1 MFRNVLTFFS
11 MLYIVVQ
18 GKGTLILGRL
28 KNVMGSQIPTEAL
41 YRTNTVR
48 ISALK
53 MSRNQHNQK
62 KDWF

>member
-28 KNVMGSQIPTEAL
+28 KNVTGSQISTDE
-41 YRTNTVR
+41 YG
-48 ISALK
+48 
-53 MSRNQHNQK
+53 
-62 KDWF
+62 KDHTLHSK